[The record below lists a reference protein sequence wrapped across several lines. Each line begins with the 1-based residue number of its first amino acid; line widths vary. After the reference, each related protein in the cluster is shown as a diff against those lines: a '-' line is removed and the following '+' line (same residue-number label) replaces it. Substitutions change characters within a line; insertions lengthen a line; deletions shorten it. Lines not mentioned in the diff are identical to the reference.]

1 VVTIVRETLQLATK
15 TVADAMTPLHRVR
28 MLPHDT
34 AGCSCR
40 TVQQRSAHHI
50 AGHHL

>member
-1 VVTIVRETLQLATK
+1 MPRPRPCSWVTIVRETLQLATK

-34 AGCSCR
+34 AGCC
-40 TVQQRSAHHI
+40 
-50 AGHHL
+50 